1 MRLSKL
7 PEVARSK
14 FVEAGCP
21 VQLQCEASETA
32 AQVHWHK
39 DGERLLETSE
49 YEIQTSE
56 KLREL
61 VIQSAEVR
69 HSGLYSCEATDNHIQ
84 FKVDVAG
91 DLSILSFVRVTNS

>member
-1 MRLSKL
+1 MRLSRL

-21 VQLQCEASETA
+21 VKLQREVSETA
-32 AQVHWHK
+32 APVHWHK
-39 DGERLLETSE
+39 DGEGLLETSE

-56 KLREL
+56 KRREL

-69 HSGLYSCEATDNHIQ
+69 HSCEAADNQIQ